1 MKNKRLFL
9 KIYIPILILYFIFIL
24 ITHMLSVKYGAMTG
38 YIDEFY
44 LDIERT
50 SYANNIDNDIK
61 NIENKNEYILTNE
74 NITNYIYNFRLNFY
88 DKIFRK
94 SDIYDANILSN
105 SLPNYIISIRMY
117 PLWERTGI
125 IESKIPI
132 KEKNR

>member
-74 NITNYIYNFRLNFY
+74 NITNYIYNLV
-88 DKIFRK
+88 
-94 SDIYDANILSN
+94 
-105 SLPNYIISIRMY
+105 NY
-117 PLWERTGI
+117 
-125 IESKIPI
+125 
-132 KEKNR
+132 